1 MAVQHKAPMDIQESF
16 LEQLNGMIQ
25 QEQNSECVLKII
37 LQIIEEGVL
46 MSISLI
52 MSRLALVGDIFNP
65 SLVRINLSINSYFR

>member
-65 SLVRINLSINSYFR
+65 SFVRINESINSYFR